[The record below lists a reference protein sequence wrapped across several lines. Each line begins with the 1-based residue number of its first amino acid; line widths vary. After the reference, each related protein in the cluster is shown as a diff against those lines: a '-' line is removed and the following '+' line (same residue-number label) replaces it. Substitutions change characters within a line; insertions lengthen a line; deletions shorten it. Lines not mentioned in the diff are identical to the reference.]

1 MSGSRQGAGEGQ
13 VGGGGGGDRDGE
25 EGGQAGGAVL
35 VEQVSGDRCG
45 GGVSFRSRLHE
56 FVLGAAG
63 CAVDFGTFR
72 SGVVF
77 TFVLLVGRMVWTAVA
92 IPRSKGRLT

>member
-1 MSGSRQGAGEGQ
+1 MLGSVALSPGPPGCGAITGPGEASAS
-13 VGGGGGGDRDGE
+13 RP
-25 EGGQAGGAVL
+25 L
-35 VEQVSGDRCG
+35 PN
-45 GGVSFRSRLHE
+45 VSFRSRLHE

-77 TFVLLVGRMVWTAVA
+77 TFVMLVGRMVWTAVA

>member
-1 MSGSRQGAGEGQ
+1 MNTPSTLRPGVLAALRESHEQGCPD
-13 VGGGGGGDRDGE
+13 DRIRGT
-25 EGGQAGGAVL
+25 GN
-35 VEQVSGDRCG
+35 DRFRT
-45 GGVSFRSRLHE
+45 VSFRSRLHE